1 MQRGQTTRP
10 LSAGQAPPPRPP
22 ATVPP
27 VSVSSNASVEA
38 AGRLQSLAAQYAA
51 RATGGRSAATPGT
64 APVGEVAL
72 MLAWLAGYEAATQ
85 KAVVD
90 VRAQIAGLNGAASL
104 PPAETAAAV
113 LTVRRK

>member
-1 MQRGQTTRP
+1 
-10 LSAGQAPPPRPP
+10 
-22 ATVPP
+22 
-27 VSVSSNASVEA
+27 
-38 AGRLQSLAAQYAA
+38 
-51 RATGGRSAATPGT
+51 
-64 APVGEVAL
+64 